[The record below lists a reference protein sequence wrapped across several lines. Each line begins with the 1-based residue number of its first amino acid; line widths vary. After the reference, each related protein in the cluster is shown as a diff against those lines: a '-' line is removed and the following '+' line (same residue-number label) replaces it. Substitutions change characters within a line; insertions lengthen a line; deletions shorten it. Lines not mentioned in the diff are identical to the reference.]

1 VQKKRASCSELP
13 ILARQNQCRMKSNL
27 LFLFNS
33 ITALAFCAALQA
45 QTGIAPAAGARG
57 IGMGNTG
64 VVFTDVHS
72 ALSNQAGLGM
82 LDRPAALVFGE
93 QRFLLA
99 ELRSLGAAY
108 AMPVSGGAF
117 AVSVQYFGMKEYNEQ
132 RFGLAY
138 GRQIFPGTSIGAQI
152 NVFTTR
158 IPGYGNTLTLN
169 AEIGLQTRLLPKL
182 LLGLHVANPVQTV
195 TRGGDRLPT
204 LLRTGLAYES
214 SDKLLVV
221 FELEKDID
229 FPLRAKTGFEYRP
242 HEQVF
247 LRLGASTQ
255 PASASLG
262 AGYTLPGGLAFDF
275 AAAWHSYLGI
285 TPAFGLT
292 YSKPIKK

>member
-1 VQKKRASCSELP
+1 MFSIRFFHIVIGLIVGWSAVQLP
-13 ILARQNQCRMKSNL
+13 
-27 LFLFNS
+27 
-33 ITALAFCAALQA
+33 A
-45 QTGIAPAAGARG
+45 QSSIAPAAGARG
-57 IGMGNTG
+57 MGMGHTG

-82 LDRPAALVFGE
+82 LERPAALVFGE

-117 AVSVQYFGMKEYNEQ
+117 ALSAQYFGMKEYNEQ
-132 RFGLAY
+132 RIGLAY

-158 IPGYGNTLTLN
+158 IPDYGNTLTLN
-169 AEIGLQTRLLPKL
+169 AEIGLQTQILPKL
-182 LLGLHVANPVQTV
+182 RLGLHVANPVQTA
-195 TRGGDRLPT
+195 TREGDRLPT
-204 LLRTGLAYES
+204 LLRTGLSYES
-214 SDKLLVV
+214 SDKLLAV

-229 FPLRAKTGFEYRP
+229 FPMRAKAGFEYRP
-242 HEQVF
+242 HAQVF
-247 LRLGASTQ
+247 LRFGAATQ
-255 PASASLG
+255 PASATLG
-262 AGYTLPGGLAFDF
+262 AGYKLPGGLAFDF

-292 YSKPIKK
+292 YSKPTQK

>member
-1 VQKKRASCSELP
+1 MISTRYHCIFFCLAVLLELGG
-13 ILARQNQCRMKSNL
+13 LSA
-27 LFLFNS
+27 
-33 ITALAFCAALQA
+33 QA
-45 QTGIAPAAGARG
+45 GIAPAAGARG
-57 IGMGNTG
+57 MGMGHTG

-82 LDRPAALVFGE
+82 LERPAALFFGE

-99 ELRSLGAAY
+99 DLRSLGAAY
-108 AMPVSGGAF
+108 ATPVSGGAF
-117 AVSVQYFGMKEYNEQ
+117 AVSVQYFGTKEYNEQ
-132 RFGLAY
+132 RTGLAY

-152 NVFTTR
+152 NVFTNR
-158 IPGYGNTLTLN
+158 IPDYGNTLTLN
-169 AEIGLQTRLLPKL
+169 AEIGLQTQLLPKL
-182 LLGLHVANPVQTV
+182 LLGLHVANPVQTA
-195 TRGGDRLPT
+195 TRGDDRLPT

-247 LRLGASTQ
+247 LRLGAATQ
-255 PASASLG
+255 PASATLG
-262 AGYTLPGGLAFDF
+262 AGYALPGGLTFDF
-275 AAAWHSYLGI
+275 AGAWHSYLGI